1 MNEQERNAKIDY
13 LKSYRWIEAEIM
25 DDEERLARLDAR
37 LYSPGAVKISDMP
50 RGGQAITME
59 SLVAEK
65 IELQDRINAK
75 CARRRAIIESIE
87 RMSSELDRMML
98 KLHFV
103 DNMTHEQVAERINY
117 SVTQTRRYYNAA
129 LEHFEM
135 LNINGH

>member
-50 RGGQAITME
+50 RGGQPITME
-59 SLVAEK
+59 TLVAEK

-75 CARRRAIIESIE
+75 NARRRAILESIE
-87 RMSSELDRMML
+87 RMPSERDRRIL
-98 KLHFV
+98 KLRFV
-103 DNMTHEQVAERINY
+103 DGMTHEEVAERINY
-117 SVTQTRRYYNAA
+117 STMQARRYCDAA
-129 LEHFEM
+129 LERFDM
-135 LNINGH
+135 LNINDR

>member
-37 LYSPGAVKISDMP
+37 LYAPGAVKVSDMP
-50 RGGQAITME
+50 RGGQPITME

-65 IELQDRINAK
+65 IELQERINAK
-75 CARRRAIIESIE
+75 NSRRRAILESIE
-87 RMSSELDRMML
+87 TMRSERDRRVL

-103 DNMTHEQVAERINY
+103 DGMTHEQVAERINY
-117 SVTQTRRYYNAA
+117 SVTQTRRYYNEA
-129 LEHFEM
+129 LERFEM

>member
-50 RGGQAITME
+50 RGGQPITME

-65 IELQDRINAK
+65 IELQDRINEK
-75 CARRRAIIESIE
+75 NARRRAILESIE
-87 RMSSELDRMML
+87 RMPGERDRRIL
-98 KLHFV
+98 KLRFV
-103 DNMTHEQVAERINY
+103 DGMTHEEVAERINY
-117 SVTQTRRYYNAA
+117 SVMQARRYCDTA
-129 LEHFEM
+129 LERFNM
-135 LNINGH
+135 LNTNDH

>member
-50 RGGQAITME
+50 RGGQPITME

-65 IELQDRINAK
+65 IELQERINVK
-75 CARRRAIIESIE
+75 NTHRRAILESIE
-87 RMSSELDRMML
+87 RMGNERDRRIL
-98 KLHFV
+98 KLRFV
-103 DNMTHEQVAERINY
+103 DGMTHEAVAEKINY
-117 SVTQTRRYYNAA
+117 SVMQTRRYYEAA
-129 LEHFEM
+129 LSSFEM
-135 LNINGH
+135 LNTNDH